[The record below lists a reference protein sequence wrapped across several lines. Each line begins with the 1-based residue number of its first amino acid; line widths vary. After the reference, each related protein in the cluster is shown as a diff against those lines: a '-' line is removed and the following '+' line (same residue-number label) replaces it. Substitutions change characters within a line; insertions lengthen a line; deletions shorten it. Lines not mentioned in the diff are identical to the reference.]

1 MDWLGSCRET
11 EDVATIK
18 KIMGENVQGD
28 KGDASVLNAWLN
40 NTLIALLTPDDA
52 ITLSGPKVNS
62 FSLNLQ
68 GFENE
73 VTNDAW
79 MANWAFVD
87 QGDLAKQVQCA
98 RVSAGYIAM
107 SVLTRRAAVDANMD
121 LWKYRKQYGLWQR
134 HCMKQALKARQNRI
148 TNIRRR

>member
-1 MDWLGSCRET
+1 MDIVFKEDAPRFTALLAALSPQTSVESNLQNALQVWTGWVAAGRPQ
-11 EDVATIK
+11 DVATIK

-68 GFENE
+68 GYMNE

-79 MANWAFVD
+79 MA
-87 QGDLAKQVQCA
+87 
-98 RVSAGYIAM
+98 
-107 SVLTRRAAVDANMD
+107 
-121 LWKYRKQYGLWQR
+121 
-134 HCMKQALKARQNRI
+134 
-148 TNIRRR
+148 